1 MIDIKTLI
9 MRSADRQIDSETDSD
24 KERQTARQTSKSR
37 ITRGNFSGASSA
49 RAECIRMS
57 VCLPVGCETKT
68 CNFSTPQQGQ
78 TFVVPRIRNVRP
90 SQVLIVSRIDLKC
103 RRQTTSLI
111 CQSSRG
117 WLR

>member
-9 MRSADRQIDSETDSD
+9 MRSTDRQIDKETDRE
-24 KERQTARQTSKSR
+24 KLRR

-78 TFVVPRIRNVRP
+78 TFVVPRIRNVSP
-90 SQVLIVSRIDLKC
+90 SQALIVSRIDLKC